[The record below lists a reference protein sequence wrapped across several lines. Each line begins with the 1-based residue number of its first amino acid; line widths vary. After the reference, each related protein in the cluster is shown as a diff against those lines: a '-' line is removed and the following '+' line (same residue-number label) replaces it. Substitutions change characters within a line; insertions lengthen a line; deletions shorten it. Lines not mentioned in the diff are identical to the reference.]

1 MQLFKAI
8 GIPLITA
15 ALLSLFA
22 FTFAVRGDVSTL
34 QEKAR
39 STEKRYVEI
48 NAKLDRLIFH
58 IIRGKRQP

>member
-58 IIRGKRQP
+58 IIRGKR